1 MCRIISL
8 LFATVLF
15 SLIAIAGNVSEYEI
29 EGAGTGAQGTYL
41 VRVSVLTKDKKISNA
56 EIGKCAVHG
65 VLFRGFVD
73 QKTKRHQ
80 KPLAGNAS
88 VESENV
94 DFFKNFFDGG
104 SANDYVGVVSES
116 KSTVKAGKQYR
127 ISAIV
132 TVNKE
137 QLRKDLENAGV
148 LRGLNS
154 IF

>member
-1 MCRIISL
+1 MRRLFSL
-8 LFATVLF
+8 LFAALLLGL
-15 SLIAIAGNVSEYEI
+15 SAMAGGVSEYEI

-41 VRVSVLTKDKKISNA
+41 VKVSVLTKDKKISNA

-65 VLFRGFVD
+65 VLFRGFAD

-80 KPLAGNAS
+80 KPLAGSAS

-137 QLRKDLENAGV
+137 QLRKDLESAGV

-154 IF
+154 VF

>member
-1 MCRIISL
+1 M
-8 LFATVLF
+8 
-15 SLIAIAGNVSEYEI
+15 AGVVPEYEI

-41 VRVSVLTKDKKISNA
+41 VKISVLTKDKNISNA

-65 VLFRGFVD
+65 VLFRGFAD
-73 QKTKRHQ
+73 QQTKRHQ

-88 VESENV
+88 VESEHAEYFM
-94 DFFKNFFDGG
+94 DFFDTGI
-104 SANDYVGVVSES
+104 ANDYIGVISES
-116 KSTVKAGKQYR
+116 KSTVKVGKQYR
-127 ISAIV
+127 ISTIV
-132 TVNKE
+132 TVYKD